1 MKVLF
6 DYGVGGEPEGS
17 PPTFKQCAAADIH
30 AAFLNPTEHGEV
42 RTIRYDGVEYEDITV
57 IESGPKEGKRSSVVH
72 ERRRGRHVLPQIPRG
87 GIGDGNGN
95 VPVEAGGS
103 GRMNTEARTN
113 AITGSVTVTVNE
125 AAGQAAIERAKA
137 LLAGIQGGVDKA
149 MKASMSRTVD
159 RLRRESNQAIREK
172 YDITDAGIRAEKNVR
187 VRYSYQNGVQ
197 ATVTFSGRK
206 IPLYRFGGAYPKVPT
221 QDIAAGKKPVMVKGA
236 WTMQYQ
242 GVAARGH
249 QFQDTG
255 PTQFMDVAQMKSGH
269 IGIFERTGGSTSEGS
284 DAIREI
290 MGSSVAQMVGNQQVA
305 QGLTERA
312 YETFETE
319 LDKAVYRILTGWR

>member
-1 MKVLF
+1 
-6 DYGVGGEPEGS
+6 
-17 PPTFKQCAAADIH
+17 
-30 AAFLNPTEHGEV
+30 
-42 RTIRYDGVEYEDITV
+42 
-57 IESGPKEGKRSSVVH
+57 
-72 ERRRGRHVLPQIPRG
+72 
-87 GIGDGNGN
+87 
-95 VPVEAGGS
+95 
-103 GRMNTEARTN
+103 MNTEARTN

-206 IPLYRFGGAYPKVPT
+206 IPLYRLGGAYPKVPT
-221 QDIAAGKKPVMVKGA
+221 QDIAAGRKPVMVKGA

-249 QFQDTG
+249 QFQDTS
-255 PTQFMDVAQMKSGH
+255 PTQFMDAFVAQMKSGH
-269 IGIFERTGGSTSEGS
+269 IGIFERTGGMSTP
-284 DAIREI
+284 I
-290 MGSSVAQMVGNQQVA
+290 
-305 QGLTERA
+305 
-312 YETFETE
+312 
-319 LDKAVYRILTGWR
+319 

>member
-1 MKVLF
+1 
-6 DYGVGGEPEGS
+6 
-17 PPTFKQCAAADIH
+17 
-30 AAFLNPTEHGEV
+30 
-42 RTIRYDGVEYEDITV
+42 
-57 IESGPKEGKRSSVVH
+57 
-72 ERRRGRHVLPQIPRG
+72 
-87 GIGDGNGN
+87 
-95 VPVEAGGS
+95 
-103 GRMNTEARTN
+103 MNTEARTN
-113 AITGSVTVTVNE
+113 GITGSIVVTVNE
-125 AAGQAAIERAKA
+125 AAGQAAIERAKT
-137 LLAGIQGGVDKA
+137 LLAGIPGGVDKA
-149 MKASMSRTVD
+149 AKAAMSRTVD
-159 RLRRESNQAIREK
+159 RLRRDSNQAIREK
-172 YDITDAGIRAEKNVR
+172 YDISDEGIRAEKNVR
-187 VRYSYQNGVQ
+187 VRYSFQNGVQ

-242 GVAARGH
+242 GMAARGH
-249 QFQDTG
+249 QFKGTG
-255 PTQFMDVAQMKSGH
+255 PTQFMDAFVAQMKSGH

-305 QGLTERA
+305 QRLTERA

>member
-1 MKVLF
+1 
-6 DYGVGGEPEGS
+6 
-17 PPTFKQCAAADIH
+17 
-30 AAFLNPTEHGEV
+30 
-42 RTIRYDGVEYEDITV
+42 
-57 IESGPKEGKRSSVVH
+57 
-72 ERRRGRHVLPQIPRG
+72 
-87 GIGDGNGN
+87 
-95 VPVEAGGS
+95 
-103 GRMNTEARTN
+103 MNTETRTN
-113 AITGSVTVTVNE
+113 GITGSIAVTVNE

-137 LLAGIQGGVDKA
+137 LLSTIPDGVDKA
-149 MKASMSRTVD
+149 VKAAMSRTVQ
-159 RLRRESNQAIREK
+159 RLRSESNKAIQEK
-172 YDITDAGIRAEKNVR
+172 YDITDDGIRTEKNVR

-206 IPLYRFGGAYPKVPT
+206 IPLYRFGGTYPKVPT
-221 QDIAAGKKPVMVKGA
+221 QDIAEGRKPVMVKGA

-249 QFQDTG
+249 QFKGTS
-255 PTQFMDVAQMKSGH
+255 PTQFMDAFVAQMKSGH

-305 QGLTERA
+305 EKLTEGA

>member
-1 MKVLF
+1 MN
-6 DYGVGGEPEGS
+6 S
-17 PPTFKQCAAADIH
+17 
-30 AAFLNPTEHGEV
+30 N
-42 RTIRYDGVEYEDITV
+42 
-57 IESGPKEGKRSSVVH
+57 SS
-72 ERRRGRHVLPQIPRG
+72 
-87 GIGDGNGN
+87 
-95 VPVEAGGS
+95 
-103 GRMNTEARTN
+103 TN
-113 AITGSVTVTVNE
+113 SITGSITVTVNE

-137 LLAGIQGGVDKA
+137 LLAGIPGGVDKA
-149 MKASMSRTVD
+149 VKAAMSRTVD
-159 RLRRESNQAIREK
+159 RVRRDSNEAIREK

-206 IPLYRFGGAYPKVPT
+206 IPLHRFGGAYPKVPT
-221 QDIAAGKKPVMVKGA
+221 QDIAAGRKPVMVKGA
-236 WTMQYQ
+236 WKHYYP

-249 QFQDTG
+249 QFKDTG
-255 PTQFMDVAQMKSGH
+255 ATQFADAFVARMPTSGH

-305 QGLTERA
+305 QRLTERA

>member
-1 MKVLF
+1 
-6 DYGVGGEPEGS
+6 
-17 PPTFKQCAAADIH
+17 
-30 AAFLNPTEHGEV
+30 
-42 RTIRYDGVEYEDITV
+42 
-57 IESGPKEGKRSSVVH
+57 
-72 ERRRGRHVLPQIPRG
+72 
-87 GIGDGNGN
+87 
-95 VPVEAGGS
+95 
-103 GRMNTEARTN
+103 MNTEARTN

-172 YDITDAGIRAEKNVR
+172 YDITDAGIRSEKNVR

-249 QFQDTG
+249 QFQDTS
-255 PTQFMDVAQMKSGH
+255 PTQFMDAFVAQMKSGH

-305 QGLTERA
+305 QRLTERA

>member
-1 MKVLF
+1 
-6 DYGVGGEPEGS
+6 
-17 PPTFKQCAAADIH
+17 
-30 AAFLNPTEHGEV
+30 
-42 RTIRYDGVEYEDITV
+42 
-57 IESGPKEGKRSSVVH
+57 
-72 ERRRGRHVLPQIPRG
+72 
-87 GIGDGNGN
+87 
-95 VPVEAGGS
+95 
-103 GRMNTEARTN
+103 MNTEARTN
-113 AITGSVTVTVNE
+113 AITWSVTVTVNE

-172 YDITDAGIRAEKNVR
+172 YDITDAGIRSEKNVR

-255 PTQFMDVAQMKSGH
+255 PTQFMDAFVAQMKSGH

>member
-1 MKVLF
+1 
-6 DYGVGGEPEGS
+6 
-17 PPTFKQCAAADIH
+17 
-30 AAFLNPTEHGEV
+30 
-42 RTIRYDGVEYEDITV
+42 
-57 IESGPKEGKRSSVVH
+57 
-72 ERRRGRHVLPQIPRG
+72 
-87 GIGDGNGN
+87 
-95 VPVEAGGS
+95 
-103 GRMNTEARTN
+103 MNTEARTN

-137 LLAGIQGGVDKA
+137 LLAGIPGGV
-149 MKASMSRTVD
+149 KASMSRTVA
-159 RLRRESNQAIREK
+159 RQRRESNQAIREK

-221 QDIAAGKKPVMVKGA
+221 QDIAAGKKPVKVMGA

-255 PTQFMDVAQMKSGH
+255 PTQFMDAFVAQMKSGH

>member
-1 MKVLF
+1 
-6 DYGVGGEPEGS
+6 
-17 PPTFKQCAAADIH
+17 
-30 AAFLNPTEHGEV
+30 
-42 RTIRYDGVEYEDITV
+42 
-57 IESGPKEGKRSSVVH
+57 
-72 ERRRGRHVLPQIPRG
+72 
-87 GIGDGNGN
+87 
-95 VPVEAGGS
+95 
-103 GRMNTEARTN
+103 MNTEARTN
-113 AITGSVTVTVNE
+113 GITGSITVTVNE

-137 LLAGIQGGVDKA
+137 LLAGIPGGVDKA

-159 RLRRESNQAIREK
+159 KLRRESNQAIREK
-172 YDITDAGIRAEKNVR
+172 YDITDAGIRSEKNVR

-242 GVAARGH
+242 GMAARGH
-249 QFQDTG
+249 QFQDTS
-255 PTQFMDVAQMKSGH
+255 PTQFMDAFVAQMKSGH

>member
-1 MKVLF
+1 
-6 DYGVGGEPEGS
+6 
-17 PPTFKQCAAADIH
+17 
-30 AAFLNPTEHGEV
+30 
-42 RTIRYDGVEYEDITV
+42 
-57 IESGPKEGKRSSVVH
+57 
-72 ERRRGRHVLPQIPRG
+72 
-87 GIGDGNGN
+87 
-95 VPVEAGGS
+95 
-103 GRMNTEARTN
+103 MNTEARTN
-113 AITGSVTVTVNE
+113 AITGSITVTVNE

-137 LLAGIQGGVDKA
+137 LLAGIPGGVDKA

-187 VRYSYQNGVQ
+187 VRYNYQNGVQ

-221 QDIAAGKKPVMVKGA
+221 QDIAAGRKPVMVKGA

-249 QFQDTG
+249 QFQDTS
-255 PTQFMDVAQMKSGH
+255 PTQFMDAFVAQMKSGH

-305 QGLTERA
+305 QKLTERA

>member
-1 MKVLF
+1 
-6 DYGVGGEPEGS
+6 
-17 PPTFKQCAAADIH
+17 
-30 AAFLNPTEHGEV
+30 
-42 RTIRYDGVEYEDITV
+42 
-57 IESGPKEGKRSSVVH
+57 
-72 ERRRGRHVLPQIPRG
+72 
-87 GIGDGNGN
+87 
-95 VPVEAGGS
+95 
-103 GRMNTEARTN
+103 MNTEARTN
-113 AITGSVTVTVNE
+113 GITGSITVTVNE

-137 LLAGIQGGVDKA
+137 LLAGIPGGVDKA

-159 RLRRESNQAIREK
+159 KLRRESNQAIREK
-172 YDITDAGIRAEKNVR
+172 YDITDAGIRSEKNVR

-242 GVAARGH
+242 GMAARGH

-255 PTQFMDVAQMKSGH
+255 PTQFMDAFVAQMKSGH

-305 QGLTERA
+305 QRLTERA

>member
-1 MKVLF
+1 
-6 DYGVGGEPEGS
+6 
-17 PPTFKQCAAADIH
+17 
-30 AAFLNPTEHGEV
+30 
-42 RTIRYDGVEYEDITV
+42 
-57 IESGPKEGKRSSVVH
+57 
-72 ERRRGRHVLPQIPRG
+72 
-87 GIGDGNGN
+87 
-95 VPVEAGGS
+95 
-103 GRMNTEARTN
+103 MNTEARTN
-113 AITGSVTVTVNE
+113 GITGSITVTVNE

-159 RLRRESNQAIREK
+159 KLRRESNQAIREK
-172 YDITDAGIRAEKNVR
+172 YDITDAGIRSEKNVR

-255 PTQFMDVAQMKSGH
+255 PTQFMDAFVAQMKSGH

>member
-1 MKVLF
+1 
-6 DYGVGGEPEGS
+6 
-17 PPTFKQCAAADIH
+17 
-30 AAFLNPTEHGEV
+30 
-42 RTIRYDGVEYEDITV
+42 
-57 IESGPKEGKRSSVVH
+57 
-72 ERRRGRHVLPQIPRG
+72 
-87 GIGDGNGN
+87 
-95 VPVEAGGS
+95 
-103 GRMNTEARTN
+103 MNTEARVVGINN
-113 AITGSVTVTVNE
+113 AIVVTVTD
-125 AAGQAAIERAKA
+125 AAGREAVERAKA
-137 LLAGIQGGVDKA
+137 LLAGIHGGVDKA
-149 MKASMSRTVD
+149 AKAAMSRTVD

-249 QFQDTG
+249 QFKGTG
-255 PTQFMDVAQMKSGH
+255 PTQFMDAFVAQMKSGH

-305 QGLTERA
+305 QRLTESA
-312 YETFETE
+312 YRTFETE

>member
-1 MKVLF
+1 
-6 DYGVGGEPEGS
+6 
-17 PPTFKQCAAADIH
+17 
-30 AAFLNPTEHGEV
+30 
-42 RTIRYDGVEYEDITV
+42 
-57 IESGPKEGKRSSVVH
+57 
-72 ERRRGRHVLPQIPRG
+72 
-87 GIGDGNGN
+87 
-95 VPVEAGGS
+95 
-103 GRMNTEARTN
+103 MNTEARTN
-113 AITGSVTVTVNE
+113 GITGSITVTVNE

-137 LLAGIQGGVDKA
+137 LLSTIPDGVDKA
-149 MKASMSRTVD
+149 MKAAMSRTVQK
-159 RLRRESNQAIREK
+159 LRSESNKAIQEK
-172 YDITDAGIRAEKNVR
+172 YDITDAGIRTEKNVR

-221 QDIAAGKKPVMVKGA
+221 QDIAAGRKPVMVKGA

-249 QFQDTG
+249 QFKGTS
-255 PTQFMDVAQMKSGH
+255 PTQFMDAFVAQMKSGH

-305 QGLTERA
+305 QKLTEGA
-312 YETFETE
+312 YETFESE

>member
-1 MKVLF
+1 
-6 DYGVGGEPEGS
+6 
-17 PPTFKQCAAADIH
+17 
-30 AAFLNPTEHGEV
+30 
-42 RTIRYDGVEYEDITV
+42 
-57 IESGPKEGKRSSVVH
+57 
-72 ERRRGRHVLPQIPRG
+72 
-87 GIGDGNGN
+87 
-95 VPVEAGGS
+95 
-103 GRMNTEARTN
+103 MNTEARTN

-172 YDITDAGIRAEKNVR
+172 YDITDAGIRSEKNVR

-255 PTQFMDVAQMKSGH
+255 PTQFMDAFVAQMKSGH
-269 IGIFERTGGSTSEGS
+269 IGIFERTGGSTSKGS

>member
-1 MKVLF
+1 
-6 DYGVGGEPEGS
+6 
-17 PPTFKQCAAADIH
+17 
-30 AAFLNPTEHGEV
+30 
-42 RTIRYDGVEYEDITV
+42 
-57 IESGPKEGKRSSVVH
+57 
-72 ERRRGRHVLPQIPRG
+72 
-87 GIGDGNGN
+87 
-95 VPVEAGGS
+95 
-103 GRMNTEARTN
+103 MNTEARTN
-113 AITGSVTVTVNE
+113 GITGSIVVTVNE
-125 AAGQAAIERAKA
+125 AAGQAAIERAKT
-137 LLAGIQGGVDKA
+137 LLAGIPGGVDKA
-149 MKASMSRTVD
+149 AKAAMSRTVD
-159 RLRRESNQAIREK
+159 RLRRDSNQAIREK
-172 YDITDAGIRAEKNVR
+172 YDITDEGIRAEKNVR
-187 VRYSYQNGVQ
+187 VRYSFQNGVQ

-249 QFQDTG
+249 QFKGTS
-255 PTQFMDVAQMKSGH
+255 PTQFMDAFVAQMKSGH

>member
-1 MKVLF
+1 
-6 DYGVGGEPEGS
+6 
-17 PPTFKQCAAADIH
+17 
-30 AAFLNPTEHGEV
+30 
-42 RTIRYDGVEYEDITV
+42 
-57 IESGPKEGKRSSVVH
+57 
-72 ERRRGRHVLPQIPRG
+72 
-87 GIGDGNGN
+87 
-95 VPVEAGGS
+95 
-103 GRMNTEARTN
+103 MNTEARTN
-113 AITGSVTVTVNE
+113 AITGSITVTVNE

-137 LLAGIQGGVDKA
+137 LLAGIPGGVDKA
-149 MKASMSRTVD
+149 MKASMSRTVN

-172 YDITDAGIRAEKNVR
+172 YDITDTGIRAEKNVR
-187 VRYSYQNGVQ
+187 VHYSYQNGVQ

-221 QDIAAGKKPVMVKGA
+221 QDIAAGRKPVMVKGA

-249 QFQDTG
+249 QFQDTS
-255 PTQFMDVAQMKSGH
+255 PTQFMDAFVAQMKSGH
-269 IGIFERTGGSTSEGS
+269 IGIFERTGGSTSEGR

-290 MGSSVAQMVGNQQVA
+290 MGASVAQMVGNQQVA
-305 QGLTERA
+305 QRLTERA

>member
-1 MKVLF
+1 
-6 DYGVGGEPEGS
+6 
-17 PPTFKQCAAADIH
+17 
-30 AAFLNPTEHGEV
+30 
-42 RTIRYDGVEYEDITV
+42 
-57 IESGPKEGKRSSVVH
+57 
-72 ERRRGRHVLPQIPRG
+72 
-87 GIGDGNGN
+87 
-95 VPVEAGGS
+95 
-103 GRMNTEARTN
+103 MNTEARTN
-113 AITGSVTVTVNE
+113 GITGSIVVTVNE

-159 RLRRESNQAIREK
+159 RLRRDSNQAIREK
-172 YDITDAGIRAEKNVR
+172 YDISDEGIRAEKNVR
-187 VRYSYQNGVQ
+187 VRYSFQNGVQ

-242 GVAARGH
+242 GMAARGH
-249 QFQDTG
+249 QFKGTG
-255 PTQFMDVAQMKSGH
+255 PTQFMDAFVAQMKSGH

-305 QGLTERA
+305 QRLTESA
-312 YETFETE
+312 YRTFETE

>member
-1 MKVLF
+1 
-6 DYGVGGEPEGS
+6 
-17 PPTFKQCAAADIH
+17 
-30 AAFLNPTEHGEV
+30 
-42 RTIRYDGVEYEDITV
+42 
-57 IESGPKEGKRSSVVH
+57 
-72 ERRRGRHVLPQIPRG
+72 
-87 GIGDGNGN
+87 
-95 VPVEAGGS
+95 
-103 GRMNTEARTN
+103 MNTEARTN
-113 AITGSVTVTVNE
+113 GITGSITVTVNE

-137 LLAGIQGGVDKA
+137 LLAGIPGGVDKA

-159 RLRRESNQAIREK
+159 KLRRESNQAIREK
-172 YDITDAGIRAEKNVR
+172 YDITDAGIRSEKNVR

-255 PTQFMDVAQMKSGH
+255 PTQFMDAFVAQMKSGH

-305 QGLTERA
+305 QRLTERA

-319 LDKAVYRILTGWR
+319 LDKAMYRILTGWR